1 MACRYCNSE
10 EWKSAS
16 LVYREGISDI
26 RSNTR
31 AHGLG
36 VGTSGIGLGVGGAKT
51 RGYQQSMLSKAASPP
66 RRGFALA
73 LFLAGI
79 AILFTLGAA
88 SGSNFPLFD
97 LIIVILCTLG
107 IFYSYQREKRRY
119 DAATAVYAATRVCQ
133 RCGQFYRDPLSLE
146 NEVER
151 RHNQSS
157 GTAGVFAFLALV
169 GISAVVVLV
178 WLAHKPEAELGK
190 QASVQPSPT
199 TDIPSPVGQLA
210 PDNFSRY
217 RLYKT
222 KIEEAAYLRSLFTDY
237 LSGETRQTDEGDR
250 PGEFA
255 LLDKWDRSYYP
266 SKFYVLLIE
275 RAPIGGQ
282 PDQHLISG
290 QARQDFCR
298 LGLQTSRRGIRAPRI

>member
-1 MACRYCNSE
+1 MRAV
-10 EWKSAS
+10 
-16 LVYREGISDI
+16 LQ
-26 RSNTR
+26 RS
-31 AHGLG
+31 
-36 VGTSGIGLGVGGAKT
+36 
-51 RGYQQSMLSKAASPP
+51 
-66 RRGFALA
+66 
-73 LFLAGI
+73 
-79 AILFTLGAA
+79 
-88 SGSNFPLFD
+88 
-97 LIIVILCTLG
+97 
-107 IFYSYQREKRRY
+107 
-119 DAATAVYAATRVCQ
+119 
-133 RCGQFYRDPLSLE
+133 LSLE

-275 RAPIGGQ
+275 SAPIGGS
-282 PDQHLISG
+282 LISILF
-290 QARQDFCR
+290 QDKPDKIFVAWVYR
-298 LGLQTSRRGIRAPRI
+298 LAGGDTSSENLIRLVLPRMRSQR